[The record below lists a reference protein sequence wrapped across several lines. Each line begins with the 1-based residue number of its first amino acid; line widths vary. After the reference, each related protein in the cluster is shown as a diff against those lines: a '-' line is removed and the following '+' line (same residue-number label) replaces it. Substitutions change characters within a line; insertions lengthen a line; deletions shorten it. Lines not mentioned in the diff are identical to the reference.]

1 MMKVLIIVNP
11 LAGNGKA
18 VLRWER
24 FRKDL
29 NFTYEV
35 LMTKGPKD
43 ATAIAKTAVEMNGQ
57 LLLIAF
63 GGDGTAHEV
72 IEGVMGCHHCTV
84 GVVGA
89 GSGNDFGRGFLSFK
103 SPAELNHY
111 VSSAMLTKSNDIG
124 ILKVKGQDYYFVNN
138 AGIGFDASVA
148 LHVNQSSLKKWLNY
162 IGLGK
167 LAYTYYV
174 IKTLFTFKRF
184 QLTVGT
190 NQIDL
195 QFSNVWFATVSNQPF
210 FGGGMRISPNSNPS
224 DGQIE
229 LTIVHDLSRL
239 KLLVVFATV
248 FLGKHTRFKEVH
260 QFTSTS
266 FTIST
271 SQNVIRHTDG
281 EFAGTTT
288 ADVVDEFMVL
298 KDQWKL
304 VHIPTP

>member
-1 MMKVLIIVNP
+1 
-11 LAGNGKA
+11 
-18 VLRWER
+18 
-24 FRKDL
+24 
-29 NFTYEV
+29 
-35 LMTKGPKD
+35 
-43 ATAIAKTAVEMNGQ
+43 MNEP

-72 IEGVMGCHHCTV
+72 IEGVIGYNHCTV

-124 ILKVKGQDYYFVNN
+124 ILKVKEQDYYFVNN
-138 AGIGFDASVA
+138 AGIGFDATVA

-174 IKTLFTFKRF
+174 IKTLITFKRF
-184 QLTVGT
+184 QLTIGT

-229 LTIVHDLSRL
+229 LTVVHDLSRL
-239 KLLVVFATV
+239 KLLLVFATV
-248 FLGKHTRFKEVH
+248 FFGKHTRFKEVH

-266 FTIST
+266 FTMST

-298 KDQWKL
+298 KDQWNL
-304 VHIPTP
+304 VYIPTP